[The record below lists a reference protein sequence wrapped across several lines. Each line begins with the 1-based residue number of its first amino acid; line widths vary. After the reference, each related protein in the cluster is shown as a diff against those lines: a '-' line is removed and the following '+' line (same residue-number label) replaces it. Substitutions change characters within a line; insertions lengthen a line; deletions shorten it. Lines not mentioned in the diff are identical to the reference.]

1 MKRSFTLL
9 LGALLLSVALVVTVW
24 AQEETQVPPPATPD
38 AEWLAV
44 IGELNGGI
52 ASYTATSP
60 ECRYNNEHELYICPE
75 PLPAVLPVPDP
86 AERALALKQLG
97 ETGLL
102 LVTDTSN
109 RRVIALDP
117 LTGTVLD
124 PNFIPSDPDH
134 LEIPIAAFAG
144 PNGDTVLVS
153 SYGDDLVQEYDLNGN
168 WLGSFAPAGGANS
181 AVLDT
186 PRGMAW
192 RPNGNLLVTNVRNP
206 SIDSVA
212 EFNSSGSPL
221 GDFITNGSSPLESP
235 YDILAYGSDWLVS
248 GATSGGVYRF
258 DSEGDYV
265 GLFGVVDSFPQ
276 QIQLA
281 ANGNILVAN
290 FAGNQKGILELG
302 PAGNE
307 VHNYNPMDN
316 GQRGI
321 YELPNGNYLTASGT
335 GASGGG
341 YIYEVDR
348 DTGSVVNVKLS
359 GEITPRYIE
368 FIGTGVSIS
377 LKKTVGTSHAFCATG
392 TEIDVPA
399 GSTVYYCYTVT
410 NTGAINLNTH
420 DLVDDQLGVILN
432 DFVYN
437 LVPGAS
443 AFLTQSTTLTETT
456 VNTATWTASNGGISA
471 SDSATATVNIVTPT
485 ISVKKTVGLDP
496 GVCATETN
504 ITIPATTTVTYCY
517 MVTNT
522 GPLTLTH
529 HTLEDSELGMLLN
542 DFLFTL
548 IPGASA
554 YLTHTAIITE
564 TTTNVAT
571 WTASITEPVEAE
583 ATAMASATVYVGYRV
598 YLPVLLK
605 N

>member
-1 MKRSFTLL
+1 MKRSFVLL
-9 LGALLLSVALVVTVW
+9 MGALLLSVALVVTVW
-24 AQEETQVPPPATPD
+24 AQEGTQAPPSPTPD

-60 ECRYNNEHELYICPE
+60 ECRYNDEHQLYICPE

-86 AERALALKQLG
+86 AERALALKRLG

-102 LVTDTSN
+102 LVTDTTN

-124 PNFIPSDPDH
+124 PNFIPPDPDH
-134 LEIPIAAFAG
+134 LELPIAAFAG

-153 SYGDDLVQEYDLNGN
+153 SYGDDLVQEYDLDGN
-168 WLGSFAPAGGANS
+168 WLGSFAPAGGANP

-192 RPNGNLLVTNVRNP
+192 RPNSNLLVTNARNP

-212 EFNSSGSPL
+212 EFDSNGTSL
-221 GDFITNGSSPLESP
+221 GDFITDGSSPLDSP
-235 YDILAYGSDWLVS
+235 YDILAYGSDWLVG
-248 GATSGGVYRF
+248 GATSGAIYRYNS
-258 DSEGDYV
+258 DGDYV

-276 QIQLA
+276 QMQLA

-290 FAGNQKGILELG
+290 FSGGQKGILELD

-321 YELPNGNYLTASGT
+321 HELPNGNYLTTSGT
-335 GASGGG
+335 GSSGGG

-348 DTGSVVNVKLS
+348 DTGAVIDVKLS
-359 GEITPRYIE
+359 GQITPRYIE
-368 FIGTGVSIS
+368 FMGTGASIS
-377 LKKTVGTSHAFCATG
+377 LKKTVGTSPAVCATG
-392 TEIDVPA
+392 TEIDVPP
-399 GSTVYYCYTVT
+399 GSKVYYCYTVT
-410 NTGAINLNTH
+410 NTGGTNLITH
-420 DLVDDQLGVILN
+420 DLVDDQLGPILTN
-432 DFVYN
+432 FPYN

-443 AFLTQSTTLTETT
+443 AFVTQSTTLTETT
-456 VNTATWTASNGGISA
+456 VNTATWTASNGGITA
-471 SDSATATVNIVTPT
+471 SDSATATVNIVAPS

-496 GVCATETN
+496 GVCATETHL
-504 ITIPATTTVTYCY
+504 IVTATTDVTYCY

-522 GPLTLTH
+522 GLLTLTH
-529 HTLEDSELGMLLN
+529 HTLEDSELGFLLN
-542 DFLFTL
+542 DFPFSL

-554 YLTHTAIITE
+554 FLTRTATITE

-571 WTASITEPVEAE
+571 WTASATGPVKAQ
-583 ATAMASATVYVGYRV
+583 ATALASATVYVGYRV